1 MACSVTDLDE
11 LLKQW
16 AWNVYTRTKNAVTID
31 NAQFEVVWNKVRFL
45 SAQPTFEMQ
54 KKSSVPQSQ
63 IVFSSTFDNE
73 TGQYQLHNFQT
84 QRSTIATVTTTMSKG
99 FTRGVNAGIKLP
111 VPPEVLTSTAGFG
124 NEVTIECED
133 ENTTQNSLSWAVN
146 TTVKA
151 PKEMRT
157 IAELEI
163 LEEEFKCNFKMNVS
177 FQGMVKVKI
186 TELPSENVLIVQNDI
201 AQILHDRAVLPDC
214 VETTPKKVV
223 WPIIGKVRFRYGVS
237 QKIRVYQEAPG
248 DGDAY
253 GDAYDDAYGDDYG
266 DDYGHDY
273 GHDYDDWYH

>member
-1 MACSVTDLDE
+1 MASSVTDLDE

-16 AWNVYTRTKNAVTID
+16 AWKIYTRTKNAVNID
-31 NAQFEVVWNKVRFL
+31 NAQLDVVWNKVRFL
-45 SAQPTFEMQ
+45 SAQPTFSKQ

-163 LEEEFKCNFKMNVS
+163 LEEEFKCSFKMNVS

-186 TELPSENVLIVQNDI
+186 TELPSGNILIVQNDI
-201 AQILHDRAVLPDC
+201 AQILRDINAILPDC
-214 VETTPKKVV
+214 VEKTSKKVV
-223 WPIIGKVRFRYGVS
+223 WPVIGKVRFRYGVS
-237 QKIRVYQEAPG
+237 QKIRVYQEDLP
-248 DGDAY
+248 
-253 GDAYDDAYGDDYG
+253 DDDD
-266 DDYGHDY
+266 DN
-273 GHDYDDWYH
+273 DYDDYQFN